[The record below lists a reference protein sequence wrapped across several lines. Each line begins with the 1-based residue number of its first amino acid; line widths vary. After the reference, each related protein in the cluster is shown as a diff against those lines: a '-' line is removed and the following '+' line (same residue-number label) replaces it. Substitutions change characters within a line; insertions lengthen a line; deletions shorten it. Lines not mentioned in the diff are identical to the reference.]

1 VRREHT
7 PGTVTHKGPCDA
19 CGSSD
24 ARAFYDNGTSWCFS
38 GNCQPKDRW
47 ACDEAYE
54 GSSEPKRK
62 SVETEE
68 GVRWREGTIAAIEK
82 RKLTIETCKKW
93 GYKVGDG
100 CQIANYRDETGE
112 LVAQKLRLPGKDF
125 KSIGR
130 KNKPLYGMWLWPTKG
145 RSITITE
152 GEIDALS
159 VSQAFEN
166 NWPVVSLPDGS
177 SSAEKAIKQHFE
189 YLCAFEKIVLMFD
202 ADKPGREAVDVAAS
216 ILPVGKVY
224 VAKYPDD
231 CKDANDVLVKHGK
244 AKLSKCFW
252 DASPWRPDGIVAGE
266 DISLEDMMAD
276 EDKGYEIRLPELQR
290 KMLGLREAEI
300 TLLTAGSG
308 IGKSTAAR
316 QLVYELRKDHK
327 LKFGNIFL
335 EERNRTTAQAFV
347 ALDNRV
353 PLAKLRFNKS
363 IITPDQWRKSKEE
376 VIHNGMYF
384 YNHFGSLESDNL
396 ITKMRYMRNVLGVN
410 FAVLDHISIVTSGME
425 SSSEGERKDI
435 DILMTRLAS
444 LTQETGLGIIAIAHL
459 KRAQGKVFN
468 EGDQVS
474 LTDLRGS
481 AALEQL
487 SHNVIALER
496 NQQDE
501 EGNQDTMRYR
511 ILKCR
516 EVGDLGLA
524 DTVVYNRDTGW
535 LDLPQAIGL

>member
-7 PGTVTHKGPCDA
+7 PGALLHKGPCEA

-38 GNCQPKDRW
+38 GNCQPKDKW
-47 ACDEAYE
+47 ACSEDYE
-54 GSSEPKRK
+54 GSQSTERRT
-62 SVETEE
+62 VETED
-68 GVRWREGTIAAIEK
+68 GVKFRTGTIAAIEK

-93 GYKVGDG
+93 GYMVGDG

-159 VSQAFEN
+159 VSQSFEN

-177 SSAEKAIKQHFE
+177 GSTERAIKQHFE

-216 ILPVGKVY
+216 ILPVGKVF
-224 VAKYPDD
+224 VAKYPED

-266 DISLEDMMAD
+266 DISLDDMMAD
-276 EDKGYEIRLPELQR
+276 EDKGYELRLPELQR
-290 KMLGLREAEI
+290 KLLGLRKGEI

-308 IGKSTAAR
+308 IGKSTTAR
-316 QLVYELRKDHK
+316 QLAFELRQDHG

-335 EERNRTTAQAFV
+335 EERNRVTAQAYV
-347 ALDNRV
+347 ALHNCI
-353 PLAKLRFNKS
+353 PLSKLRYNKS
-363 IITPDQWRKSKEE
+363 LLTREQWAASKAE
-376 VIHNGMYF
+376 VVDKGQWF

-396 ITKMRYMRNVLGVN
+396 ITKMRYLANVCEVD
-410 FAVLDHISIVTSGME
+410 FIILDHISIVTSGME

-444 LTQETGLGIIAIAHL
+444 LTQETGVGILAIAHL
-459 KRAQGKVFN
+459 KRVNDKSFN
-468 EGDQVS
+468 EGGQVS

-487 SHNVIALER
+487 SHNVIAAER
-496 NQQDE
+496 DQQAED
-501 EGNQDTMRYR
+501 GSQDTMQYR

-535 LDLPQAIGL
+535 LEVPQAVGL